1 MWDKTSEGN
10 NHAVELF
17 LFFYFFNK
25 TKISEA
31 GGEKRKTI
39 LSNQVQGSW
48 DMEDTMSD
56 SPSA

>member
-10 NHAVELF
+10 NHAVE
-17 LFFYFFNK
+17 K
-25 TKISEA
+25 KKKKKEKKIPEA
-31 GGEKRKTI
+31 GGKKRKKI

-48 DMEDTMSD
+48 GMEDTMSD